1 MQSTVKAAQKDGQI
15 AMRNGPTLQCWSLL
29 RTGTDSSNIMWVGLH
44 MCVLELSCKLDGSM
58 TNPNHGTMYVAH
70 QRLITVAASRTK
82 YLHSSNHW
90 RVVLFFCFPH
100 SLHSLRSKVKR
111 LKISVVTI
119 KLLTTQDSW
128 SKFWPEVTAVT
139 IESMGV
145 TPPCLWG
152 CYIHVYTS
160 TIVWTPDP
168 SS

>member
-1 MQSTVKAAQKDGQI
+1 MQSTVKAAQKMVRSQYGTDSD
-15 AMRNGPTLQCWSLL
+15 TVLK
-29 RTGTDSSNIMWVGLH
+29 TGTDCSNIMWVGLH
-44 MCVLELSCKLDGSM
+44 MCVLETSCKLDDSM
-58 TNPNHGTMYVAH
+58 TNLNHRTVYVVH
-70 QRLITVAASRTK
+70 QRLITVATSRTE

-90 RVVLFFCFPH
+90 SSFVFLIPCI
-100 SLHSLRSKVKR
+100 LCGQRSNGWK
-111 LKISVVTI
+111 LAWSTI
-119 KLLTTQDSW
+119 KLLTTQESW
-128 SKFWPEVTAVT
+128 SKFWPEIAAVT